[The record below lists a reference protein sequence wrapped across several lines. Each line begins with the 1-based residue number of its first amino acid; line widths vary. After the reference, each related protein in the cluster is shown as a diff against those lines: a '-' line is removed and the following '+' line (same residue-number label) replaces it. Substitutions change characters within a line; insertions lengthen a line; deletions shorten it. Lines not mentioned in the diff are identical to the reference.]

1 METRSDAAPDRL
13 SDFLVGVA
21 VTLVVVI
28 PLPFL
33 SVASSRSTG
42 DTEWIAWLVLAVA
55 CLAIFFRR
63 RFPLTVTLVT
73 MGCTGI
79 YYPLSSLDG
88 MIIATLVVS
97 LYTLAAVGR
106 PIAAG
111 ILSAV
116 AYSAIA
122 ISQVTRD
129 FVNLA
134 PESLILMSGW
144 FIAVVAI
151 GGLVNHYR
159 NYREQS
165 QAALA
170 SEAKRQVAEERIRI
184 ARDLHDSVGHHV
196 SLIRVQASAALR
208 KARKDSAFSAA
219 EPLEIISDTSAQ
231 ALQELRS
238 TVKIMRAVDAEAPL
252 QPIPDMG
259 QLESLVDSVRE
270 TGLQVSLATDIER
283 PIPRD
288 VELAVYR
295 IVQEAL
301 TNVTRHSG
309 ASSAWVS
316 VALGPTSLV
325 VLVEDNGRGGRV
337 STDGSGMAGMRERT
351 EALGGSFVA
360 RSRDDEAPGE
370 TSGDSGFMVRAI
382 LPVED

>member
-1 METRSDAAPDRL
+1 MVTRPEATPDRQ

-21 VTLVVVI
+21 VTLIVVM

-33 SVASSRSTG
+33 SVATSRSTG
-42 DTEWIAWLVLAVA
+42 DTEWIAWLVLGIA
-55 CLAIFFRR
+55 CLAVFFRR
-63 RFPLTVTLVT
+63 RLPLTVTLVT
-73 MGCTGI
+73 LGCTAI
-79 YYPLSSLDG
+79 YYPLSYLDG
-88 MIIATLVVS
+88 MVIATLVVA

-111 ILSAV
+111 IISAS
-116 AYSAIA
+116 AYSTIA
-122 ISQVTRD
+122 ISQYVRD
-129 FVNLA
+129 FDNLA
-134 PESLILMSGW
+134 PESLVLMSGW

-159 NYREQS
+159 NYRDQS

-208 KARKDSAFSAA
+208 KARKNPEFSAT

-238 TVKIMRAVDAEAPL
+238 TVKVMRAVDADAPL
-252 QPIPDMG
+252 QPIPDID

-270 TGLQVSLATDIER
+270 SGLQVSLATDIER
-283 PIPRD
+283 PLPRE
-288 VELAVYR
+288 VGVAVYR

-337 STDGSGMAGMRERT
+337 STDGSGMAGMRERA
-351 EALGGSFVA
+351 EALGGSIVA
-360 RSRDDEAPGE
+360 RSREDQDSNA